1 MSSVFV
7 PERPLEWSQSLGD
20 FLPTISW
27 SPDGQ
32 SLVATGSLGP
42 LFLVYASNGGV
53 RRHWSGHQLG
63 SFAAAF
69 SPTASV
75 VASVGQDGF
84 ARLWHPDED
93 APRQSIPTT
102 SKWIEQLAWAPD
114 GRRWA
119 IGAGKEIQVI
129 SADGTQ
135 IQRGT
140 PRSSTVTAL
149 AWRADSKVLATTSYG
164 EVYRWN
170 VSSGETEPPL
180 VWKTSMISLAW
191 SPDQRWIAAG
201 TQEQCVQ
208 IWELPY
214 RPGDE
219 LAMSGYS
226 VKVRELAWHYGS
238 RFLATADGTEVMV
251 WDCQG
256 SGPAGTAPRILT
268 GHAQRINRL
277 AYQRAGH
284 LLASGSEDGQVL
296 LWNAGKGTL
305 PLRRYQ
311 VPGAVS
317 SLSWSPDGR
326 YLAIGTKEGT
336 LALAVVDL

>member
-1 MSSVFV
+1 MSSVIV
-7 PERPLEWSQSLGD
+7 PERPLVWSKPLGD
-20 FLPTISW
+20 FLPTVSW
-27 SPDGQ
+27 SPDGR
-32 SLVATGSLGP
+32 SLVAAGSLGP
-42 LFLVYASNGGV
+42 LFLVDAAQGEV
-53 RRHWSGHQLG
+53 RRHWPGHQYG

-69 SPTASV
+69 SPTVPV

-84 ARLWHPDED
+84 ARLWHLDQD
-93 APRQSIPTT
+93 APLQSVPTT
-102 SKWIEQLAWAPD
+102 AKWIEQLAWAPD
-114 GRRWA
+114 GSRWA

-129 SADGTQ
+129 SPEGSQ
-135 IQRGT
+135 VLRGES
-140 PRSSTVTAL
+140 RKSTVTSL
-149 AWRADSKVLATTSYG
+149 AWRADSKVLATASYG

-170 VSSGETEPPL
+170 VVTGETEAPL
-180 VWKTSMISLAW
+180 IWKTSLISLAW

-238 RFLATADGTEVMV
+238 RFLATADGTEIMV

-256 SGPAGTAPRILT
+256 AGPAGTEPRILT
-268 GHAQRINRL
+268 GHSQRITRL

-284 LLASGSEDGQVL
+284 LLASGSESGEVL
-296 LWNAGKGTL
+296 LWNAGKATT
-305 PLRRYQ
+305 PLRRYR

-317 SLSWSPDGR
+317 ALAWSPDGR
-326 YLAIGTKEGT
+326 HLAIGGEDGT
-336 LALAVVDL
+336 LALAVADR